1 MKLKRKWGRKV
12 YSKITNTESI
22 ITTSDSED
30 IFDAIIDSYGNC
42 YCLVK
47 NVFWYLTEGQYKL
60 VKNEATVENTDTDY
74 FRIPA
79 NKKNF
84 KLEYES

>member
-1 MKLKRKWGRKV
+1 M
-12 YSKITNTESI
+12 YSKITVTESI
-22 ITTSDSED
+22 IAGTDSED

-42 YCLVK
+42 YCLA
-47 NVFWYLTEGQYKL
+47 NNTFWFLAEGQYKL
-60 VKNEATVENTDTDY
+60 VKNEATVENTNNDADY
-74 FRIPA
+74 FRIPV